1 MSCLAMIGLHRK
13 GEDEDMDIN
22 ISGTPKE
29 IAALIIAIQER
40 QKEFVPE
47 DSNGV
52 HNQNEESVS
61 NISAI

>member
-1 MSCLAMIGLHRK
+1 MYYNKVEICG
-13 GEDEDMDIN
+13 MDT
-22 ISGTPKE
+22 SKLKTLSEKE

-52 HNQNEESVS
+52 HNQNDESVAK
-61 NISAI
+61 I